1 MHDPA
6 AEYPG
11 RAAPRDLAAEIGKP
25 RASWTADDVV
35 SLFHEGRVRGLSL
48 MHVGGDGLPKRLDFV
63 PRDFRQVQ
71 EIVGAGER
79 ADGSSLFP
87 GSGIPAGASDVLL
100 KPRLSTGFLDPFS
113 EIPTLVLLCGH
124 QRPDGTPLPQS
135 PDTIVRRAA
144 SRLEAETGF
153 GLEAFGEVE
162 YFLGRRGEDVDV
174 PEGADRGYHACAPHV
189 FGEALRR
196 RAVLLLVDMGVP
208 VRYAHAEVG
217 RVEPQGPDDLL
228 WEQHE
233 IELAP
238 APLPEAA
245 DAIVLTRW
253 VLRSLARRSGF
264 RFSVD
269 PILAEGHAG
278 NGLHVHLTPTRDG
291 ERVPVEGP
299 DGALSEPARWL
310 IGGLVRR
317 GSAMMAFGNRGA
329 GSLLRL
335 SQAREAPSAIT
346 WAALDRSALVRLP
359 AQARAGEGEGRAAG
373 TIEFRLPDGS
383 ARPHLL
389 LAAIVASTIEA
400 SRADDLDALLA
411 ETGGEGAD
419 RRARPVPRSVGEI
432 ADALEDARP
441 VFAADDGIPPGIVE
455 RAVRSLRA
463 AEREEDR

>member
-1 MHDPA
+1 MYDPGA
-6 AEYPG
+6 QDSG
-11 RAAPRDLAAEIGKP
+11 RASTLDLAAEIGKP
-25 RASWTADDVV
+25 RSSWTVDDLV

-71 EIVGAGER
+71 DVVSAGER

-87 GSGIPAGASDVLL
+87 GSGIPSGASDVLL
-100 KPRLSTGFLDPFS
+100 RPRLSTGFLDPFS

-124 QRPDGTPLPQS
+124 ERPDATPLPQS
-135 PDTIVRRAA
+135 PDTIVRHAA
-144 SRLEAETGF
+144 ARLASETGY
-153 GLEAFGEVE
+153 GLSAFGEVE

-189 FGEALRR
+189 FGETLRR
-196 RAVLLLVDMGVP
+196 RAMLLLVGMGVP

-217 RVEPQGPDDLL
+217 RVEPERAEDLL

-238 APLPEAA
+238 APLPAAA

-253 VLRSLARRSGF
+253 VLRSLARRAGF

-278 NGLHVHLTPTRDG
+278 NGLHVHFTPTRDG
-291 ERVPVEGP
+291 EAVAVTDP
-299 DGALSEPARWL
+299 DGALTEPARWL

-317 GSAMMAFGNRGA
+317 GSALMAFGNRGA

-335 SQAREAPSAIT
+335 AQAKEAPSAIT
-346 WAALDRSALVRLP
+346 WAALDRSALVRIP
-359 AQARAGEGEGRAAG
+359 AQARSGDGDERGAG

-389 LAAIVASTIEA
+389 LAGVVASMIEA
-400 SRADDLDALLA
+400 ASADDLEVLLA
-411 ETGGEGAD
+411 DTGSGAGSAGG
-419 RRARPVPRSVGEI
+419 ARPVPRSLGEI
-432 ADALEDARP
+432 ADALEDARAG
-441 VFAADDGIPPGIVE
+441 FETDDTIPSGLVE
-455 RAVRSLRA
+455 RALRSLRA
-463 AEREEDR
+463 PGQDGP

>member
-1 MHDPA
+1 MYDPGA
-6 AEYPG
+6 QDTE
-11 RAAPRDLAAEIGKP
+11 RERPRDLAAEVGKP
-25 RASWTADDVV
+25 RSSWSVDDLE
-35 SLFHEGRVRGLSL
+35 SLFQERRVRGLSL

-63 PRDFRQVQ
+63 PRDSRQLR

-100 KPRLSTGFLDPFS
+100 RPRLSTGFLDPFS

-124 QRPDGTPLPQS
+124 ERPDGSPLPQS

-144 SRLEAETGF
+144 ARLGSATGY

-162 YFLGRRGEDVDV
+162 YFLGRRGDDVDV

-189 FGEALRR
+189 FGEAMRR
-196 RAVLLLVDMGVP
+196 RALLLLVDMGVP

-217 RVEPQGPDDLL
+217 RVEPEGPDDLL

-253 VLRSLARRSGF
+253 VLRSLARRAGF

-278 NGLHVHLTPTRDG
+278 NGLHVHFTPTRAG
-291 ERVPVEGP
+291 ERVAVTGP

-317 GSAMMAFGNRGA
+317 GSATMAFGNRGA

-335 SQAREAPSAIT
+335 SQAKEAPSAIT

-389 LAAIVASTIEA
+389 LAVVVASMIEA
-400 SRADDLDALLA
+400 AGAKDLEELLA
-411 ETGGEGAD
+411 ATGGGAGVD
-419 RRARPVPRSVGEI
+419 RRARPVPRSAGEI

-441 VFAADDGIPPGIVE
+441 VFAAEDGIPSGIVD
-455 RAVRSLRA
+455 RALRSLRVVGQ
-463 AEREEDR
+463 EGR